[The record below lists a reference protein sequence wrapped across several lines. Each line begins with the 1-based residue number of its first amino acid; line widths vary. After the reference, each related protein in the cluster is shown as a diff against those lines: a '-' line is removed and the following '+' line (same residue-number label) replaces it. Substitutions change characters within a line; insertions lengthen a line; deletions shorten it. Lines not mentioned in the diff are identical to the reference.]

1 MSSSARRYD
10 SRLALTA
17 VLAAVLIAGCARGP
31 HAPKFQAPPAKEKHA
46 SAAVRRLRA
55 GAAGANLIVIVLDAA
70 RADHF
75 GAYGYRWHTT
85 PNSDKLLAE
94 SVAFDRAYCTASNTK
109 ASITSLFTAQFP
121 DTHGTLSA
129 RWMVTADAGTLP
141 ASLRG
146 AGYLTASF
154 IANPVLAAC
163 FGFSRGFDHFD
174 EVFRKADRDPLKPLD
189 WGDVDASLVVD
200 DVAAWLKEHQCERFF
215 TYIHFLE
222 PHGPYDS
229 SEQFRRRVMDP
240 GRKEG
245 LDDLSVRYDG
255 RLAYVDSQVG
265 RLLAEIDALGLR
277 EKSVIVFMADH
288 GEALGE
294 RGMTGH
300 GKNGYVEMARVP
312 LGIRLPAAC
321 RAAPARRSEIMPLTD
336 LLPTLADLLQFTPPG
351 TMQGRSR
358 LGLLAGEQEPE
369 PAFAVTRGRGED
381 DTGGKEDIA
390 EVCYAFRVPGYT
402 LVLGHQGR
410 QVELYDSE
418 ADPEENHDL
427 ASQRR
432 DVVKRLR
439 RQFSAWADTQRN
451 RPVVLRG
458 GKLPTPPSKAP
469 EVDEKTRK
477 RLRALGYLK

>member
-1 MSSSARRYD
+1 VR
-10 SRLALTA
+10 AL
-17 VLAAVLIAGCARGP
+17 L
-31 HAPKFQAPPAKEKHA
+31 
-46 SAAVRRLRA
+46 
-55 GAAGANLIVIVLDAA
+55 
-70 RADHF
+70 
-75 GAYGYRWHTT
+75 
-85 PNSDKLLAE
+85 
-94 SVAFDRAYCTASNTK
+94 
-109 ASITSLFTAQFP
+109 
-121 DTHGTLSA
+121 
-129 RWMVTADAGTLP
+129 
-141 ASLRG
+141 
-146 AGYLTASF
+146 
-154 IANPVLAAC
+154 
-163 FGFSRGFDHFD
+163 
-174 EVFRKADRDPLKPLD
+174 
-189 WGDVDASLVVD
+189 
-200 DVAAWLKEHQCERFF
+200 
-215 TYIHFLE
+215 LE

-245 LDDLSVRYDG
+245 LDDPSVRYDG